1 VRKIFFVAGETSG
14 DAHGAAIIRALKARV
29 PEIECEGL
37 GGPRMAAAGMLLRH
51 DLASEAIMG
60 FTEVVKHFP
69 AIRRIFLDTVA
80 HIRALKPDV
89 LVLIDYPGFNIR
101 LAKALEDDPVRV
113 VYYISPQVWAWK
125 KGRVRDI
132 AASVDHMLVIFP
144 FEEAIYQEAGVPCT
158 YVGHPL
164 AEQLAGYEPPHDLG
178 GDCVIGLL
186 PGSRAQEIARHMPV
200 IVAVARGIRCQYPDA
215 RFLVPV
221 VDEKRAAQV
230 RAAAEGFPMEVMVGG
245 MHEVLAQAR
254 FALVASGTAT
264 LETALFGVPMVV
276 LYKVSALSYALARLL
291 VDVRHI
297 GMVNIVA
304 QRGIVPEFIQGRAS
318 AKHLLPAALELIG
331 DTHARATMLADLA
344 AVRARLGEGGASGR
358 AAAVIS
364 NYLKAPDGQ
373 GCESVT
379 SGLPGA

>member
-1 VRKIFFVAGETSG
+1 MTKVFFVAGETSG
-14 DAHGAAIIRALKARV
+14 DAHGAAIIRALKELT
-29 PEIECEGL
+29 PDLECEGL
-37 GGPRMAAAGMLLRH
+37 GGPRMAAAGMHLRH

-69 AIRRIFLDTVA
+69 AIRRLFLDTVA
-80 HIRALKPDV
+80 HIRAVKPDV

-101 LAKALEDDPVRV
+101 LAKALKDEPVRV

-164 AEQLAGYEPPHDLG
+164 VEQLAHLEPRRDAG
-178 GDCVIGLL
+178 GTCVIGLL
-186 PGSRAQEIARHMPV
+186 PGSRGQEISRHMP
-200 IVAVARGIRCQYPDA
+200 IIIAVAQGIRHHYPEA

-221 VDEKRAAQV
+221 VDEERAAQV
-230 RAAAEGFPMEVMVGG
+230 RAAAEGFPIEVMVGG
-245 MHEVLAQAR
+245 MHAVLAQAR

-264 LETALFGVPMVV
+264 LETALFGVPMLV

-291 VDVRHI
+291 VDVRYI

-318 AKHLLPAALELIG
+318 AKHILPVALELLG
-331 DTHARATMLADLA
+331 DTPARATMLADLA
-344 AVRARLGEGGASGR
+344 AVRARLGECGASAR
-358 AAAVIS
+358 AASVIRDYFEREGAQNRDS
-364 NYLKAPDGQ
+364 AAGGQ
-373 GCESVT
+373 
-379 SGLPGA
+379 ADA